1 MQDDHPLMKRIKWL
15 WIAEQHRHAD
25 PAFPQMPTNYDA
37 PLHGASAD
45 TISNVSARWTDL
57 NETLLHE
64 SSSAEAAHY
73 GFLESLH
80 VFVLAH
86 VTRRPIIVFG
96 RHDQRAGAANM
107 RGIYLPSLLPT
118 QQCSNPS
125 PLLLMY
131 DANHFQPVITVE
143 GAYNLPL
150 SDQFGSLPFRYH
162 ESAICECVLRL
173 NRAGTHCDTA
183 YVHQGFAQLLCSS
196 VSSKRF
202 ESEQDSG
209 PVAMSRS
216 LSEQTLEVH
225 IICMLQALTH
235 GAVTACDEIASV

>member
-1 MQDDHPLMKRIKWL
+1 MSAVEVSMVAASAVRLCLQLVL
-15 WIAEQHRHAD
+15 WNGEAALTQLLQRA
-25 PAFPQMPTNYDA
+25 ALTQ
-37 PLHGASAD
+37 LLQGASAD
-45 TISNVSARWTDL
+45 TISNVSAQWTDL

-64 SSSAEAAHY
+64 ASSTESARY
-73 GFLESLH
+73 CFLESLH

-107 RGIYLPSLLPT
+107 RGIYLPSLLPN

-143 GAYNLPL
+143 GAYSLPL

-162 ESAICECVLRL
+162 ENAICDCVLRL
-173 NRAGTHCDTA
+173 NLAGTHCDTA
-183 YVHQGFAQLLCSS
+183 YVHQGFAQLLCTS
-196 VSSKRF
+196 VSSDRLGTGF
-202 ESEQDSG
+202 RARSNES
-209 PVAMSRS
+209 
-216 LSEQTLEVH
+216 
-225 IICMLQALTH
+225 IC
-235 GAVTACDEIASV
+235 